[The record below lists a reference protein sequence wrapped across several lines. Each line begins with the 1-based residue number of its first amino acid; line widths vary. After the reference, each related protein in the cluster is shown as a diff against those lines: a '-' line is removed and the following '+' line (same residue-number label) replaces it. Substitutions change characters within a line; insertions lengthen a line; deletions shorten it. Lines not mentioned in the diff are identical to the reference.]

1 MKQLDVGPYAIH
13 VYEDGIANVTRR
25 GGSITWIEFPTAK
38 AALDWVRFQLF
49 GPFVDPIRAAGEWIT
64 NKYRNQIR
72 AGQPERAA
80 LNMAKQGVPVH
91 LKQFIT
97 EGA

>member
-1 MKQLDVGPYAIH
+1 MKQLDVGPFAIH
-13 VYEDGIANVTRR
+13 VYEDGIAQVSKR
-25 GGSITWIEFPTAK
+25 GFIAWVEFPSAK

-49 GPFVDPIRAAGEWIT
+49 GPFVDPIRVAGEWIT
-64 NKYRNQIR
+64 NKYRTQIR
-72 AGQPERAA
+72 AGQPERAK